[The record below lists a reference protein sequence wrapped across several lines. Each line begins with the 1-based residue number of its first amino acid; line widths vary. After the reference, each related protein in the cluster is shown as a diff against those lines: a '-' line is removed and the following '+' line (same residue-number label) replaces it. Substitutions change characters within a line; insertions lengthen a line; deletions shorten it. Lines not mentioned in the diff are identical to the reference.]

1 MLALGALPC
10 FLIAV
15 LVQILFDGL
24 LLGDG
29 FTKLNDLVQV
39 ATDESTISAQVEVLV
54 KDGYI
59 SYSGVAA
66 SSFAVGGTRKPGWCR
81 AVCENAH
88 PPGVVWPRRFGVG
101 AAIALEF
108 LVNGF
113 ELPEIGSMRFWTVIV
128 RAVIALSLIV
138 PYFLQWRRAPGRKP

>member
-66 SSFAVGGTRKPGWCR
+66 SSFAVGWYSCKPGWCR
-81 AVCENAH
+81 A
-88 PPGVVWPRRFGVG
+88 
-101 AAIALEF
+101 
-108 LVNGF
+108 
-113 ELPEIGSMRFWTVIV
+113 SM
-128 RAVIALSLIV
+128 
-138 PYFLQWRRAPGRKP
+138 